1 MPRRQSRPRGC
12 VTLRTMKN
20 FLTCLVLS
28 GIALGASA
36 QTLWRDAPMNAS
48 PAEIRALMPEVQET
62 SPTRRALDRSALLE
76 IPSTEIAGEDF
87 VATYH
92 FESNR
97 LQRIHLQA
105 KPATPQR
112 VQALLQALQPP
123 LRTRYGLPIS
133 TKSRQDAV
141 PGAVDLKWAFRRMT
155 VQLQM
160 VDGRTVDLIYSTNL
174 PVRPGGL

>member
-1 MPRRQSRPRGC
+1 MPRRLPLPRGC
-12 VTLRTMKN
+12 VTLPAMKN
-20 FLTCLVLS
+20 FLTCLVLT

-48 PAEIRALMPEVQET
+48 PAEIRSRMPEAQET
-62 SPTRRALDRSALLE
+62 TPTQRGLDRSALLQ
-76 IPSTEIAGEDF
+76 IPSAEIAGEDF
-87 VATYH
+87 VVTYH

-105 KPATPQR
+105 KPPTPER
-112 VQALLQALQPP
+112 MQALLQALQLP

-133 TKSRQDAV
+133 TKSRQDMV
-141 PGAVDLKWAFRRMT
+141 PGSVDLKWGFRRMT
-155 VQLQM
+155 VLLQM
-160 VDGRTVDLIYSTNL
+160 VDGRTVDLTYSTNL